1 MAAPPHLSCPPRRR
15 RRRQHL
21 LVSSVVASAAS
32 AAAIL
37 VALAGLP
44 PPANADSTTIY
55 TRPGVGG
62 APPTCAL
69 PSVKRAAGVASTCP
83 GDRSTASGS
92 PFLVP
97 PAAAAAAAALGY
109 EHEELY
115 TPGGLPP
122 VHVGDTLGDGNY
134 TVVAKLGYGSFSTV
148 WAADHVATGR
158 RVAIKLWRSTG
169 WTTDMADE
177 EHGYL
182 KELAAVDPT
191 AAFPVMRLL
200 DSFVHPSAHGRHQ
213 AVVLEL
219 MGVSLRVALHAY
231 LHRPGASRR
240 RGAPVRV
247 ITTVVRQL
255 LEGLSLAHH
264 HRLLHT
270 DLKLENVALRLPSAA
285 EAAAAAAA
293 AAGTGGDGGAG
304 RDGGG
309 GGGGTAATDVDAEVA
324 AFWSPGGVAHSPA
337 GRIAII
343 DWGNTERLN
352 DDYILPY
359 AYQLQTESYRS
370 PETIA
375 GIGAS
380 PGSDLWSVGCMVW
393 DLAVGR
399 RLFKPDWKAPW
410 GGAID
415 HLALMADV
423 LGTPDRTFP
432 PTPPPR
438 RPRPRRPPP
447 TTKCRGRRC
456 PPPGCGALTATRT
469 RASPRSSPT
478 RPTTTR
484 RCARRWSTSS
494 PPRSTW
500 TPTRGRPRRCC

>member
-285 EAAAAAAA
+285 EAAA
-293 AAGTGGDGGAG
+293 
-304 RDGGG
+304 
-309 GGGGTAATDVDAEVA
+309 VA
-324 AFWSPGGVAHSPA
+324 A
-337 GRIAII
+337 
-343 DWGNTERLN
+343 
-352 DDYILPY
+352 LP
-359 AYQLQTESYRS
+359 
-370 PETIA
+370 
-375 GIGAS
+375 
-380 PGSDLWSVGCMVW
+380 
-393 DLAVGR
+393 
-399 RLFKPDWKAPW
+399 
-410 GGAID
+410 
-415 HLALMADV
+415 
-423 LGTPDRTFP
+423 P
-432 PTPPPR
+432 PTLTPRSRRFGRPAASRTRPPAASRSLTGATRSASTTTTSCPTRTSCR
-438 RPRPRRPPP
+438 RRATARPRRLPGLAHRRAA
-447 TTKCRGRRC
+447 TSGRSGAWC
-456 PPPGCGALTATRT
+456 GTWPSGGGC
-469 RASPRSSPT
+469 SSPT
-478 RPTTTR
+478 GRRPGGG
-484 RCARRWSTSS
+484 
-494 PPRSTW
+494 P
-500 TPTRGRPRRCC
+500 